1 MAIFRSPSPFPQ
13 PLKFGHD
20 RRRTSINPFLW
31 RLMNRKGEHF
41 SPSHTFTLPHAIKL
55 TDRYVGCAPTD
66 SLRHGSI
73 YISYSPLFHPKSL
86 ISLHGLLWC
95 LCGQACCICSALS
108 LIGLLAIGNSV
119 TVGSPLLVCITQLI
133 SNIRALW
140 WLHCVATLAGIF
152 HLLACSNKSIIL
164 LWYIFRQ
171 TLVYFPCR
179 CSIVV
184 FFFCAERCT
193 DHSFLRVDAELI
205 NIYKL

>member
-1 MAIFRSPSPFPQ
+1 MAIFRSPSPFLQ

-41 SPSHTFTLPHAIKL
+41 SPSRTFTLPHAIKL

-108 LIGLLAIGNSV
+108 LIGILAILGIQLQWEARFWFVSHNWLATSV
-119 TVGSPLLVCITQLI
+119 LSGGFIVWRLWLASSIYWPAQTNQLSSHGTLLGRRLFTFPADAPLWSFSFVLKDALITP
-133 SNIRALW
+133 S
-140 WLHCVATLAGIF
+140 
-152 HLLACSNKSIIL
+152 
-164 LWYIFRQ
+164 
-171 TLVYFPCR
+171 
-179 CSIVV
+179 
-184 FFFCAERCT
+184 
-193 DHSFLRVDAELI
+193 
-205 NIYKL
+205 